1 MSNRTLSIDD
11 RLYDYILSVGVSE
24 STLLQQLRAETAA
37 TASLAEFA
45 VMQISPEQGQ
55 FLNLLVRLMGVKR
68 ALEIGTFTGYS
79 SICIASALAENG
91 TLVCCDS
98 SPEWT
103 RMAQKYW
110 ALTGLES
117 RIDFRLQPALDSL
130 QELLDAGE
138 AGSFDFVF
146 IDADKQN
153 YEQYYERALELLRPG
168 GLIAVDNTLWSGDV
182 ADPEN
187 NEPGTRAIR
196 RLNQRIQQDTR
207 VTRSLVPI
215 GDGLTLV
222 LKPAS

>member
-1 MSNRTLSIDD
+1 LSNRTLSIDD
-11 RLYDYILSVGVSE
+11 RLYDYILSVGVTE
-24 STLLQQLRAETAA
+24 STLLQQLRAETAN
-37 TASLAEFA
+37 LEFA

-55 FLNLLVRLMGVKR
+55 FMSLLVRLMGVRR

-79 SICIASALAENG
+79 SICIASALPENG

-103 RMAQKYW
+103 RVAQKYW
-110 ALTGLES
+110 ALAGLEA

-130 QELLDAGE
+130 QELLTAGE
-138 AGSFDFVF
+138 AGSFDFIF

-182 ADPEN
+182 ADPN
-187 NEPGTRAIR
+187 NNDPGTRAIR

-207 VTRSLVPI
+207 VIRSLIPI

>member
-11 RLYDYILSVGVSE
+11 RLYDYLISVGVSE
-24 STLLQQLRAETAA
+24 SVLLQQLRTETAA
-37 TASLAEFA
+37 LEFA

-55 FLNLLVRLMGVKR
+55 FMSLLVRLMGVTR

-79 SICIASALAENG
+79 SICIATALAKNG

-103 RMAQKYW
+103 RIAEKYW
-110 ALTGLES
+110 ALAGLEA
-117 RIDFRLQPALDSL
+117 RIDFRLQPALDTL
-130 QELLDAGE
+130 QELLAAGE
-138 AGSFDFVF
+138 AGSFDFIF

-153 YEQYYERALELLRPG
+153 YALYYERSLELLRPG

-182 ADPEN
+182 ADPN
-187 NEPGTRAIR
+187 NQDPATRAIR
-196 RLNQRIQQDTR
+196 SLNRHIQQDTR
-207 VTRSLVPI
+207 VIRSLVPI

-222 LKPAS
+222 LKPVL

>member
-1 MSNRTLSIDD
+1 LSNRTLSIDD
-11 RLYDYILSVGVSE
+11 RLYDYMLSVGVAE
-24 STLLQQLRAETAA
+24 SALLQQLRAETS
-37 TASLAEFA
+37 SLEFA

-55 FLNLLVRLMGVKR
+55 FMSLLVRLMGVRR

-79 SICIASALAENG
+79 SICIATALPENG

-103 RMAQKYW
+103 RVAQKYW
-110 ALTGLES
+110 ALAGVES

-130 QELLDAGE
+130 QQCLDAGE
-138 AGSFDFVF
+138 AGSFDFIF

-153 YEQYYERALELLRPG
+153 YEHYYELALELLRPG

-182 ADPEN
+182 ADPN
-187 NEPGTRAIR
+187 NNDPGTRAIR
-196 RLNQRIQQDTR
+196 SLNRRIQHDTR
-207 VTRSLVPI
+207 VIRSLVPI

-222 LKPAS
+222 LKPAA